1 MIGCLNIREYIAY
14 LKLRKFVRQKMG
26 YILDDVQEAFIK
38 EIILSEKNNS
48 CVKSGIKLWIKI
60 TNDKIK
66 DNEKLRFYFSNVFVE
81 ELKCIALYFNELERI
96 MDDHSSF
103 RMKNYYSYNPSDSEE
118 QKQSD
123 INLIDSLYKVTL
135 GYYYKHLF
143 KYKYTVNLLP
153 HIS

>member
-1 MIGCLNIREYIAY
+1 MNPGSWIIEYIAY
-14 LKLRKFVRQKMG
+14 LKLRKFVRIKMK
-26 YILDDVQEAFIK
+26 YIFEEIQEAYIK
-38 EIILSEKNNS
+38 EIILSKKNS
-48 CVKSGIKLWIKI
+48 CVKSGIKYWIEI

-66 DNEKLRFYFSNVFVE
+66 YNEKLRFYFSNVFVE
-81 ELKCIALYFNELERI
+81 ELNCIALYFNELERI

-103 RMKNYYSYNPSDSEE
+103 RMKNYYSYNPSHSEE

-135 GYYYKHLF
+135 VYYYKHLF
-143 KYKYTVNLLP
+143 KYKYSVNLLP

>member
-1 MIGCLNIREYIAY
+1 MHLGSWIIEYIAY
-14 LKLRKFVRQKMG
+14 LKLRKFVRIHVN
-26 YILDDVQEAFIK
+26 YIFEVIQEVYIK
-38 EIILSEKNNS
+38 EIILSEKNNT
-48 CVKSGIKLWIKI
+48 CVKSEIKLWIKI

-81 ELKCIALYFNELERI
+81 ELNCIALYFNELERI
-96 MDDHSSF
+96 MHDHLSF
-103 RMKNYYSYNPSDSEE
+103 RMKIYHSYNPSHSEE

-135 GYYYKHLF
+135 GYYCKHLF
-143 KYKYTVNLLP
+143 KYKYSVNLLP